1 MDPRLVIFDMDGT
14 VLDTLEDLRGALNY
28 ALERHGHGSRT
39 LEQMRAY
46 VGSGLYAMVT
56 SALGNC
62 EDKAVCDP
70 VFGDFRSYYL
80 EHYNVKTRPYPGIV
94 ELLGKLKARGI
105 KCAIS
110 SNKVDSAANELTKA
124 HFGDLVDM
132 CVGESPETPR
142 KPDLAGT
149 FRLMRTLGASP
160 ADTLYVGDSDVD
172 CLTAKNA
179 GLPFIAVTW
188 GFRSRTQLEAA
199 GAKVFADDCAELEK
213 LLIS

>member
-14 VLDTLEDLRGALNY
+14 VLDTLEDLLGALNY

-142 KPDLAGT
+142 KPDPAGT

-160 ADTLYVGDSDVD
+160 ADTLYVGGSDVD